1 MGLSYSTASILPFSV
16 LMLVSTAV
24 RRPPDH
30 GNTVPSR
37 VHTRPFLWLWRNS
50 CFNTS
55 IEHATW
61 PIGPGL
67 GSVDILKFHF
77 VIPAFAGIQC
87 SK

>member
-1 MGLSYSTASILPFSV
+1 MAQALPAFHGETITPSRWGCRIRPLASYLFSV

-24 RRPPDH
+24 RRPPDR

-55 IEHATW
+55 IENATW

-67 GSVDILKFHF
+67 N
-77 VIPAFAGIQC
+77 
-87 SK
+87 